1 MRARLAVSALAAFL
15 IVFSATA
22 MEAVSAESV
31 LSGTRWMEV
40 TQAEA
45 EGTITVERLY
55 RVRLCTIADV
65 AFVIREGLLMRF
77 DRSVLSGKTQ
87 PAGYA
92 RSETSPANDGATL
105 IELYIA
111 LDSAAPDRV
120 RIDTS
125 GDVMRIEGGNASPTA
140 YFMKCRPQN

>member
-1 MRARLAVSALAAFL
+1 MRARLAVSALAASL
-15 IVFSATA
+15 IAFPATA
-22 MEAVSAESV
+22 AQDVSAESV

-40 TQAEA
+40 TQSEA
-45 EGTITVERLY
+45 EGTIAVERLY

-87 PAGYA
+87 PVGYA
-92 RSETSPANDGATL
+92 RSETSQENDGGTL
-105 IELYIA
+105 IALYVA
-111 LDSAAPDRV
+111 MDSAAPERL
-120 RIDTS
+120 RIDTN
-125 GDVMRIEGGNASPTA
+125 GDVMRIEGGDAGATA

>member
-1 MRARLAVSALAAFL
+1 MRAKLAVSAFAASL
-15 IVFSATA
+15 IIFPVRAA
-22 MEAVSAESV
+22 QDVSAESV

-40 TQAEA
+40 TQSEA
-45 EGTITVERLY
+45 EGTIAVERLY

-87 PAGYA
+87 PVGYA
-92 RSETSPANDGATL
+92 RSETSQDDGGTL
-105 IELYIA
+105 IALYVA
-111 LDSAAPDRV
+111 MDGAAPDHV

-125 GDVMRIEGGNASPTA
+125 GDVMRIEGGNAGVTA
-140 YFMKCRPQN
+140 YFMRCRPQS